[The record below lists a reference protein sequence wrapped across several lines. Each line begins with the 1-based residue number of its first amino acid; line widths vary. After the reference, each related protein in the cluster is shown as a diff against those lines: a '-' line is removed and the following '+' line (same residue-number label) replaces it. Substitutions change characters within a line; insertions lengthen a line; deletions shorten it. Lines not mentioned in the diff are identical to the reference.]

1 MMDNQKNVFDFIKN
15 NITILDYIPYGKD
28 NAIKRSTLADLTK
41 LPDRAVRRLLKNL
54 IADYGVIAN
63 YETGGYYRT
72 TEIAE
77 IENVIK
83 IEHARLISI
92 VHTINQLQQY
102 EDILK
107 NEKR

>member
-1 MMDNQKNVFDFIKN
+1 MTQMNMFDFIKN
-15 NITILDYIPYGKD
+15 NITILDYIPFGKE
-28 NAIKRSTLADLTK
+28 NAIRRSTLSDLTK
-41 LPDRAVRRLLKNL
+41 ISDRTTRKILKHL

-72 TEIAE
+72 TDVTEINAAIM
-77 IENVIK
+77 IEL
-83 IEHARLISI
+83 ERMRSI
-92 VHTINQLQQY
+92 QHTINQLQQY